1 MRYGI
6 VVQFF
11 PEKGYGFIRPDR
23 GSEIFF
29 HVTAL
34 GACQPPPLIQPG
46 QAVKY
51 ELVPGTEPKT
61 VRRKRRFDDEPPPP
75 VTERPR
81 AQIVELIDRI
91 PGGLLEETI
100 PSGRPVHP
108 KSRKRKPTWRRAKAE
123 QPPQAGDDEEQSKK

>member
-23 GSEIFF
+23 GAEIFF
-29 HVTAL
+29 HITAL

-51 ELVPGTEPKT
+51 ELVPGTEPKPA
-61 VRRKRRFDDEPPPP
+61 RRKRRMDDEPPPQP
-75 VTERPR
+75 TERPR
-81 AQIVELIDRI
+81 AQFVELIDRI
-91 PGGLLEETI
+91 PGGLLKETI
-100 PSGRPVHP
+100 PSGRPMHP
-108 KSRKRKPTWRRAKAE
+108 KSRRRKPTWRRGKSE
-123 QPPQAGDDEEQSKK
+123 PPQAGDGEKQSEN